1 MLQKE
6 INRRLKTLNWTKYR
20 FGQALLA
27 LRGQSDRP
35 VTAVS
40 NQVTKL
46 CDPNSKVEFW
56 VAEQA
61 IKALGGE
68 LQIVWKDESGQV

>member
-1 MLQKE
+1 MLQAE
-6 INRRLKTLNWTKYR
+6 INRRLKALHWTKYR

-27 LRGQSDRP
+27 VRGQSDRP

-46 CDPNSKVEFW
+46 CDPDSKVEFW

-68 LQIVWKDESGQV
+68 IKIVWKDESEQA